1 MWQPETRRAD
11 ALSHALLQYS
21 RRLYSERM
29 MSGEASSETSGGRIR
44 VLLADDHAVV
54 RAGLRAVLGTATDI
68 EIVGEAV
75 DATEAVTLTEA
86 LRPDVLVSDL
96 SMGSTHGVDSTRAIM
111 DKGLPTRVLILTMH
125 AEEEFLIPLIEAGA
139 AGYLV
144 KSAADRELVAAVR
157 AVARGEMYLRPAAAR
172 VLARGLQQ
180 KDPLQ
185 AERDRYAALT
195 ERERDVL
202 RFVAEG
208 YSAPEIGE
216 RLFISPK
223 TVDTYK
229 QRINEKLGFTHR
241 ADFVKFALKL
251 GLISAE
257 SA

>member
-1 MWQPETRRAD
+1 M
-11 ALSHALLQYS
+11 
-21 RRLYSERM
+21 
-29 MSGEASSETSGGRIR
+29 SSERIR

-54 RAGLRAVLGTATDI
+54 RAGLRAVLGTADDI
-68 EIVGEAV
+68 DIIGEAV
-75 DATEAVTLTEA
+75 DATEAVTLTEQ
-86 LRPDVLVSDL
+86 LVPDVLVSDL
-96 SMGSTHGVDSTRAIM
+96 SMGNSHGLDSTRAIVA
-111 DKGLPTRVLILTMH
+111 KGLATRILILTMH

-139 AGYLV
+139 SGYLV

-185 AERDRYAALT
+185 GDRDRHASLT

-202 RFVAEG
+202 RLVAEG

-229 QRINEKLGFTHR
+229 ARINEKLGFSHR
-241 ADFVKFALKL
+241 SDYVKFALRL
-251 GLISAE
+251 GLIIAE
-257 SA
+257 SG